1 MKKQTITIS
10 MTGND
15 LFAYWANMIGRK
27 LIDLSKERL

>member
-1 MKKQTITIS
+1 